1 MKLTAARF
9 EISIDGTPRTHR
21 DRKPLAVEA
30 AKHLKRMDPHSTIVV
45 KDLESGEVDAVEY
58 KPDLR

>member
-1 MKLTAARF
+1 MPNRGPSAYALYGIRWGQ
-9 EISIDGTPRTHR
+9 IDLAEGMLAQR
-21 DRKPLAVEA
+21 RKSETVER
-30 AKHLKRMDPHSTIVV
+30 KHSTIVV